1 MHPIDEILEERCPNL
16 MKNKILW
23 SLIRPFVFKIFKYHE
38 AKKIVKDISKK
49 SGFECFSYLT
59 NFLQSNHN
67 IQNIEN
73 VPKNGPIILAGN
85 HPTGLTDGIVMFD
98 VLKEHRPDYTLYA
111 NSDMIKLAKGFEDII
126 IPVDWN
132 EKNKSSKKSR
142 MILKRTRDTLIKK
155 KALLVFPSSR
165 LSKRKGMH
173 LYERPWITTIIK
185 LSKKFNAPIIPF
197 HMSAANS
204 LLFYFLEIA
213 NTELKDIS
221 LFKELINKRN
231 LKYNIKFGKRIEPSS
246 IDIDYEKETKNIQ
259 NYVEYS
265 LGKPPLIFKKIYKFK
280 FFLK

>member
-16 MKNKILW
+16 MKNKIFW
-23 SLIRPFVFKIFKYHE
+23 FLIRPIVFKIFKYHE
-38 AKKIVKDISKK
+38 AKKIVRDISKK

-67 IQNIEN
+67 VQNIEN

-98 VLKEHRPDYTLYA
+98 VLKERRPDYTLYA

-132 EKNKSSKKSR
+132 EKNKSSEKSR
-142 MILKRTRDTLIKK
+142 IILKRTKDTLIKK

-165 LSKRKGMH
+165 LSKRKGIY

-221 LFKELINKRN
+221 LFKELINKRD
-231 LKYNIKFGKRIEPSS
+231 LKYYIKFGKLIEPPSN
-246 IDIDYEKETKNIQ
+246 DIDQEKETKNIQ

-265 LGKPPLIFKKIYKFK
+265 LGKPPSIFKKN
-280 FFLK
+280 

>member
-59 NFLQSNHN
+59 HFLQSDHN
-67 IQNIEN
+67 VQNIEN

-98 VLKEHRPDYTLYA
+98 VLKERRPDYTLYA
-111 NSDMIKLAKGFEDII
+111 NSDMIKIARGFQDII

-197 HMSAANS
+197 HMSATNS
-204 LLFYFLEIA
+204 FLFYFLEIA

-221 LFKELINKRN
+221 LFKELINKRD

-265 LGKPPLIFKKIYKFK
+265 LGKPPSIIQKLNK
-280 FFLK
+280 

>member
-98 VLKEHRPDYTLYA
+98 VLKERRPDFTLYA

-221 LFKELINKRN
+221 LFKELINKRD

-265 LGKPPLIFKKIYKFK
+265 LGKPPLIFKKIY
-280 FFLK
+280 